1 MWVITSESA
10 QNNLL
15 GSPNYVEMCE
25 IKGEIKKNKEF
36 IDAVVISGGEE
47 VIYF

>member
-1 MWVITSESA
+1 MHK
-10 QNNLL
+10 NNLL
-15 GSPNYVEMCE
+15 ESSNYVEMYE
-25 IKGEIKKNKEF
+25 IDEEIKKNKEF

>member
-1 MWVITSESA
+1 MLK
-10 QNNLL
+10 NNLL
-15 GSPNYVEMCE
+15 ESLNYVEMYE
-25 IKGEIKKNKEF
+25 IDEEIKKNKEF

>member
-1 MWVITSESA
+1 MLR
-10 QNNLL
+10 NNLL
-15 GSPNYVEMCE
+15 EGSNYVEMCE
-25 IKGEIKKNKEF
+25 IEGEIKKNKEF

>member
-1 MWVITSESA
+1 MLR
-10 QNNLL
+10 NNLL
-15 GSPNYVEMCE
+15 EGSNYVEMYE
-25 IKGEIKKNKEF
+25 IDEEIKKNKEF

>member
-1 MWVITSESA
+1 MLK
-10 QNNLL
+10 NNLL
-15 GSPNYVEMCE
+15 EASNYVEMCGIE
-25 IKGEIKKNKEF
+25 GEIKKNKEF

>member
-1 MWVITSESA
+1 MLK
-10 QNNLL
+10 NNLL
-15 GSPNYVEMCE
+15 EGSNYVEMCGIE
-25 IKGEIKKNKEF
+25 GEIKENNEF